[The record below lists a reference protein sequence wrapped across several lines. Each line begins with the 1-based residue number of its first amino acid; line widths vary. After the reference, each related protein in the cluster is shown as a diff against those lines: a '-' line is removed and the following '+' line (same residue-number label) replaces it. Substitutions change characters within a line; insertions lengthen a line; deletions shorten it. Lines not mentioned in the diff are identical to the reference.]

1 MIYMPA
7 NTKGNL
13 WRRTADVK
21 RYMAEKTP
29 ALLSLLHTGN
39 LIIFHFNSIIFI
51 NFKRSQFCLSSRWA
65 TSLWWVSSPLCFS
78 QSSIFSS
85 TKEFTG
91 NFYFL
96 TKFAGILEISG
107 YASIPVQYFKKG
119 KLYHILTAI
128 IFLIYQI
135 HWYPF

>member
-1 MIYMPA
+1 MPA
-7 NTKGNL
+7 DTKGNL

-29 ALLSLLHTGN
+29 ALLSLLHSGN
-39 LIIFHFNSIIFI
+39 FNSIFFI
-51 NFKRSQFCLSSRWA
+51 DFKRSQFCLSTRWA
-65 TSLWWVSSPLCFS
+65 TSSWWVWSPLCFS

-96 TKFAGILEISG
+96 IKFAGILEISG

-119 KLYHILTAI
+119 KLYHILTANTLI
-128 IFLIYQI
+128 IFIYKC
-135 HWYPF
+135 W